1 MTPTGPQQIDA
12 TKIAHSTYITRISN
26 KRVVL
31 IDQNFDQF
39 VVLDLTKE
47 TNELEKEINR
57 FAYRGSRESFNHE
70 IRLYRNAANEAE
82 KQIAANEVIQSLGYL
97 PEYTET
103 FFSIKDTFWMSQTKI
118 SNG

>member
-1 MTPTGPQQIDA
+1 MSALARLCVLQGHEVFGYDRV
-12 TKIAHSTYITRISN
+12 HST
-26 KRVVL
+26 V
-31 IDQNFDQF
+31 
-39 VVLDLTKE
+39 

-97 PEYTET
+97 PEDTET